1 MAVMLFLLTV
11 FIVITVVFLI
21 PRWRLSQVTK
31 KPFPCEWERILKTNI
46 PIYSHLPSNLKQ
58 QLKQRIKLFLFKK
71 RFYGCNGLIITD
83 EIRVTIAAEA
93 CFLIINRP
101 TSLYNSLHYI
111 LVYPSA
117 FRKTSELITEGGVES
132 KENVDLLGES
142 WDRGKVILSWD
153 DVEKDA
159 KNMASGHNVALH
171 EFAHQLDFEGGS
183 ANGAPLLRGRGSYQ
197 RWAEVLSS
205 EYASLCQR
213 NSSGLKDVMDN
224 YGSCN
229 PAEFFAVATEAF
241 FEKPH
246 TLQQQHPELYDE
258 LQEYYCVDPRE
269 WFSQQTVNQTI

>member
-1 MAVMLFLLTV
+1 
-11 FIVITVVFLI
+11 
-21 PRWRLSQVTK
+21 
-31 KPFPCEWERILKTNI
+31 
-46 PIYSHLPSNLKQ
+46 
-58 QLKQRIKLFLFKK
+58 
-71 RFYGCNGLIITD
+71 
-83 EIRVTIAAEA
+83 
-93 CFLIINRP
+93 
-101 TSLYNSLHYI
+101 
-111 LVYPSA
+111 
-117 FRKTSELITEGGVES
+117 
-132 KENVDLLGES
+132 LLGES

-153 DVEKDA
+153 DVGKDA
-159 KNMASGHNVALH
+159 KNMTSGHNVVLH

-246 TLQQQHPELYDE
+246 ILQQQHPELYDE
-258 LQEYYCVDPRE
+258 LREYYCVDPRE
-269 WFSQQTVNQTI
+269 WF